1 MSSSKKVRN
10 NMPTQ
15 DLGRIKKGQDRIN
28 KGEEEKGKQRLN
40 TRIIKIEEE
49 LKKN

>member
-15 DLGRIKKGQDRIN
+15 DLGRIKKGQDRI

-40 TRIIKIEEE
+40 TRIIKIAEE
-49 LKKN
+49 LKRN

>member
-15 DLGRIKKGQDRIN
+15 DLGRIKKGQDRI